1 MEQSQ
6 PEVRKLLGEEERR
19 VIEEEDKQ
27 VVDEV
32 EANKKMMVEKERRE
46 GRSEKGS
53 ERLRKPSKKDQVS
66 LQFFISDSNN
76 KHKQADTRYLSQ
88 TPSVEQKNGL
98 HMTTLLVMWSNPKLL
113 PEILSV
119 EQK

>member
-53 ERLRKPSKKDQVS
+53 ERLRKPSNKTSKKDQVS
-66 LQFFISDSNN
+66 LQFFILDSN
-76 KHKQADTRYLSQ
+76 KKQIPDICRRRSL
-88 TPSVEQKNGL
+88 
-98 HMTTLLVMWSNPKLL
+98 WSKKMG
-113 PEILSV
+113 ST
-119 EQK
+119 

>member
-32 EANKKMMVEKERRE
+32 EANKKMVVEKERRE

-66 LQFFISDSNN
+66 LQFFISDSTNKHNN
-76 KHKQADTRYLSQ
+76 KQIPDICRRRRL
-88 TPSVEQKNGL
+88 
-98 HMTTLLVMWSNPKLL
+98 WSKKMG
-113 PEILSV
+113 ST
-119 EQK
+119 

>member
-53 ERLRKPSKKDQVS
+53 ERLRKPSNKTSKKTSKTDQVS
-66 LQFFISDSNN
+66 VQFFISDSNN
-76 KHKQADTRYLSQ
+76 KQIPDSCRRRRL
-88 TPSVEQKNGL
+88 
-98 HMTTLLVMWSNPKLL
+98 WSKKMG
-113 PEILSV
+113 ST
-119 EQK
+119 